1 MRKARLAAAAVVTAA
16 AVAAPLTLTPSAQAD
31 TVVFADA
38 RRDAPRHIDLTRAL
52 VDNGDARP
60 LKVLIRIRIRGTWA
74 AGDHIAVYFNRN
86 RSNPGPELRLSSF
99 VDSEFSLR
107 RVNTWTGNGIPAS
120 CGDFAMKQ
128 FADNHGVRVRINRS
142 CLDGPARVAIRTRSD
157 DGQVD
162 WFQQRRTFL
171 PAVHA

>member
-1 MRKARLAAAAVVTAA
+1 MRKFRLAATTGAA
-16 AVAAPLTLTPSAQAD
+16 AIAVATIVSMPPAANAD
-31 TVVFADA
+31 TAIFVEP
-38 RRDAPRHIDLTRAL
+38 RGDAPRHIDLTRA
-52 VDNGDARP
+52 VIDNGDARP
-60 LKVLIRIRIRGTWA
+60 AKVLMRIRVRGTLHL
-74 AGDHIAVYFNRN
+74 GDNIAVYFNRN
-86 RSNPGPELRLSSF
+86 VANPGPELKLSSF
-99 VDSEFSLR
+99 VDSEFTLR

-120 CGDFAMKQ
+120 CGDYAMKQ

-162 WFQQRRTFL
+162 WFGPRRTFL